1 MDQVES
7 WIRAEI
13 HTKNSSKIIIGS
25 VYKHPNAS
33 TTQFTSEMK
42 EILKKLNEQKY
53 QVFIM
58 GDIKIDFLKF
68 NLHNPIKEYLD
79 MLYKNNLFPLITK
92 PPNG

>member
-1 MDQVES
+1 
-7 WIRAEI
+7 
-13 HTKNSSKIIIGS
+13 
-25 VYKHPNAS
+25 
-33 TTQFTSEMK
+33 MK
-42 EILKKLNEQKY
+42 EILKRLNEQKY